1 MNDTETRLQAIL
13 GRNHALAEHT
23 RDPDFPATYFDT
35 LQGWQ
40 RARLARSYAELLV
53 EPQFRAAG
61 HFFLEELYGGL
72 EFRERDQQVSRVLP
86 VMTRTLPEHMLHAL
100 ARAFEL
106 QAISLELDMDMAQQ
120 MAQAG
125 ISELDDRAYQHLY
138 RLTGRP
144 KDRRQQIELIHGLG
158 LELNE
163 VVRHRLVLN
172 LVRLLRLPA
181 RAAGFSQ
188 LQDFLEQGLW
198 AFRKMKD
205 GERFVETI
213 YQSELEIMR
222 RLLSGAENPFD
233 V

>member
-1 MNDTETRLQAIL
+1 MTDTESRLQAAL

-23 RDPDFPATYFDT
+23 RDPDFPATYFGS
-35 LQGWQ
+35 LQRWQ
-40 RARLARSYAELLV
+40 RARLARSYADLLA

-72 EFRERDQQVSRVLP
+72 EFRERDQQVSKVLP
-86 VMTRTLPEHMLHAL
+86 VMTRTLPEHLLHAL

-106 QAISLELDMDMAQQ
+106 QAISLELDMEMAGQ
-120 MAQAG
+120 MARAD
-125 ISELDDRAYQHLY
+125 ISELDERAYQRLY
-138 RLTGRP
+138 LLTGRAE
-144 KDRRQQIELIHGLG
+144 DRRQQIELIHGLG
-158 LELNE
+158 LELND

-181 RAAGFSQ
+181 RAAGFGQ

-198 AFRKMKD
+198 AFRKMGD

-213 YQSELEIMR
+213 YRREHEIMR
-222 RLLSGAENPFD
+222 RLLDGAENPFD

>member
-1 MNDTETRLQAIL
+1 MSDTESRLHAAL
-13 GRNHALAEHT
+13 GRNHALAELT
-23 RDPDFPATYFDT
+23 RDPDFPAAYFDT
-35 LQGWQ
+35 LQRWQ
-40 RARLARSYAELLV
+40 RARLARSYADLLA

-72 EFRERDQQVSRVLP
+72 EFRERDQQVTRVLP
-86 VMTRTLPEHMLHAL
+86 VMTRTLPEHLLHAL

-125 ISELDDRAYQHLY
+125 VGELDERAYQRLY
-138 RLTGRP
+138 RLTGRAE
-144 KDRRQQIELIHGLG
+144 DRRQQIELIHGLG

-181 RAAGFSQ
+181 RAAGFGQ
-188 LQDFLEQGLW
+188 LQDFLEQGLR
-198 AFRKMKD
+198 AFRKMGD

-213 YQSELEIMR
+213 YQRETEIMQ
-222 RLLSGAENPFD
+222 RLLSGAGRPFKI
-233 V
+233 